1 VKREYARVVEA
12 YRDRDGKTR
21 HRTVINLGRRD
32 VLAEHLDLGSLK
44 RAACS
49 FVIHSGSLSLRAARC
64 PSSTSLSVPPALLA
78 SGCPCPGAVHSIF
91 AA

>member
-78 SGCPCPGAVHSIF
+78 LGSLPWRSSLTIF